1 MENNLLLVGIIL
13 VGLLVV
19 SGAFKPAAHEKQIVF
34 VPVEVAGT
42 PAGSWGCFSL
52 ILVGLLILLALGAS
66 W

>member
-19 SGAFKPAAHEKQIVF
+19 SGAFTPAAHEKQIVF
-34 VPVEVAGT
+34 VPVEIAEA
-42 PAGSWGCFSL
+42 PASSLGCLPF
-52 ILVGLLILLALGAS
+52 ILVGVLILLALGIS